1 MVPTK
6 RLFTYGGI
14 ETLLVRIPFDQ
25 HVFRG
30 GASLIVK
37 RFFYVTSIICT
48 SSFTANAGIT
58 RVDCSNCRPALIAAF
73 RYVRYAAMPPR
84 CCIFYHQHIPYIC
97 HFFLHRQNFWRIK
110 FTPKNATFSCKIC
123 RKCQF
128 FALNL

>member
-6 RLFTYGGI
+6 RLFTYGGV

-73 RYVRYAAMPPR
+73 RYARYAAMPPR
-84 CCIFYHQHIPYIC
+84 CCIFYHQLGTRVVI
-97 HFFLHRQNFWRIK
+97 FELRVAAEELLLHVD
-110 FTPKNATFSCKIC
+110 C
-123 RKCQF
+123 RK
-128 FALNL
+128 